1 MKAIVLVAGYAS
13 RLYPLTLNT
22 PKALLTLNNITLL
35 DYLMEKVSEL
45 DVIDEVILVSNQ
57 KFYKNFIEWKKTYTG
72 NKKITI
78 LNDGTTTNENR
89 LGAIGDTEFAIQ
101 KLNID
106 DEIML
111 LVSDNYFTFSL
122 KDFYNL

>member
-57 KFYKNFIEWKKTYTG
+57 KFYKNFIE
-72 NKKITI
+72 
-78 LNDGTTTNENR
+78 
-89 LGAIGDTEFAIQ
+89 
-101 KLNID
+101 
-106 DEIML
+106 
-111 LVSDNYFTFSL
+111 
-122 KDFYNL
+122 